1 MMLTGEISS
10 IMPSNKIAVGIAALM
25 FAASLGAV
33 ALRPGAKAADA
44 GPVTVLDQMVP
55 KQFGE
60 WREQTLSV
68 AQMVNPETKELL
80 DKLYSQILTRTYVN
94 DRGYRI
100 MLSLAYGSDQRGDL
114 QAHKPEICYP
124 AQGFTLKSNEP
135 GTLATNFG
143 GIPVRRLDTFLGSRQ
158 EPVTYWFTFGDKAVG
173 GTAAGVYKRMV
184 QMRYALSGQ
193 IPDGLL
199 FRVSSI
205 DPDPSGAYRVHD
217 QFVDEML
224 KAIPP
229 ADRHRLSGLGKS

>member
-1 MMLTGEISS
+1 MGHLML
-10 IMPSNKIAVGIAALM
+10 SNKIAFGIATLM
-25 FAASLGAV
+25 CAASLGAV
-33 ALRPGAKAADA
+33 ALRPSTKAAEA
-44 GPVTVLDQMVP
+44 GQTLVLEQIVP
-55 KQFGE
+55 ANFGD
-60 WREQTLSV
+60 WREQKVSV
-68 AQMVNPETKELL
+68 AQLVNPETKELL

-94 DRGYRI
+94 PNGYRI

-124 AQGFTLKSNEP
+124 AQGFTLKSNHP
-135 GTLATNFG
+135 GTLLTTFG

-158 EPVTYWFTFGDKAVG
+158 EPVTYWFTFGDRAVG
-173 GTAAGVYKRMV
+173 GTAAGLYKRMV
-184 QMRYALSGQ
+184 QMRYAVSGQ

-205 DPDPSGAYRVHD
+205 DPDPAGAYRVHD
-217 QFVDEML
+217 EFVDEML